1 MKFTNQQKK
10 TIKRILLEIP
20 SAIFSSPTVTFF
32 TTVLI
37 VGMIPYFGLIVSS
50 VFFYVFVP
58 VITYAYLYKKGL
70 ITDKKFDFNIKKRE
84 ERPLY
89 NLILILGFLT
99 NYILLALYKVPVVEE
114 IALFLLLA
122 FLVFS
127 IVTLF
132 WKISGHMTQTVL
144 GILIFAYVFPDYR
157 LYILLVGYL
166 LCVPLVGLSRIKLGH
181 HDIWQVIAGTL
192 VTTSIGILLFTIV

>member
-1 MKFTNQQKK
+1 
-10 TIKRILLEIP
+10 
-20 SAIFSSPTVTFF
+20 
-32 TTVLI
+32 
-37 VGMIPYFGLIVSS
+37 
-50 VFFYVFVP
+50 
-58 VITYAYLYKKGL
+58 LYKKGL